1 MRISIPHHY
10 AIRMRKPRRRTLESG
25 YNFAIAEVDIPEV
38 KLGDVH
44 LAFEVA
50 SLAEPSKG
58 AHRAFMPMINDDG
71 SPRPARVV
79 EIDSRLYVER
89 CSVAD
94 LSDIA
99 AITIERSPFEV
110 SPEGYYSRETIMG
123 PRADERGSL
132 PRVALGRDE
141 LNRKSDEGFAE
152 IHDDLGAHSETQLA
166 LRASELR
173 VVDGSVFV
181 PVAEPRFM
189 VVIEQGAGHGTD
201 APEPD
206 RVKICVTESGPSHAA
221 FRCVYGDE
229 SRRAFG
235 LQTMSFAID
244 RFDQAKAYAAY
255 LQTIVSEEAV
265 GKGLPPCE
273 MDAVPLIGVIDK
285 ASVLFDADHGVRCAI
300 TAALSPNHL
309 IFYSEEVLAT
319 WADLR
324 DLSLTARH
332 GTAATREALRAFGQA
347 ADVDPAVPDW
357 LKAMIQ
363 IALGEHAVA
372 VETGRAWLAPSPIA
386 DTYDEAAT
394 AWQIE
399 GWSSLPRPVARQ
411 MIASGFMPGVDRLV
425 LAKAREGEAGSLAE
439 FAAPK
444 AAYIFADGSSP
455 IMTAKLGGNNADMA
469 RLEEVAVRHCD
480 ISRER
485 HPELDGND
493 LAGLPAL

>member
-10 AIRMRKPRRRTLESG
+10 EIRMRKPRRRTLESG
-25 YNFAIAEVDIPEV
+25 YNFAIAEVDIPEAN
-38 KLGDVH
+38 LGDVRMV
-44 LAFEVA
+44 FEVA

-58 AHRAFMPMINDDG
+58 SHRAFMPMINDDG
-71 SPRPARVV
+71 SLRPARVV
-79 EIDSRLYVER
+79 EIDNRLYVER
-89 CSVAD
+89 CTVAD
-94 LSDIA
+94 LNDIPA
-99 AITIERSPFEV
+99 MAIERSPFEV
-110 SPEGYYSRETIMG
+110 SPEGYYSHETIMG
-123 PRADERGSL
+123 PRADERGNL

-152 IHDDLGAHSETQLA
+152 IHDDQGAHSETLLA

-181 PVAEPRFM
+181 PVAEPRFL
-189 VVIEQGAGHGTD
+189 VVIEQGAGQGTD

-244 RFDQAKAYAAY
+244 RFEQAKAYAAY
-255 LQTIVSEEAV
+255 LQAIVTEEAV
-265 GKGLPPCE
+265 GKGLPACE
-273 MDAVPLIGVIDK
+273 MAAWPLIGVIDK
-285 ASVLFDADHGVRCAI
+285 ASVLFDADHGIRCAI

-309 IFYSEEVLAT
+309 LSYSEEVLAT

-324 DLSLTARH
+324 DLGLTARH

-347 ADVDPAVPDW
+347 AEADPAVPDW
-357 LKAMIQ
+357 LKTMIQ
-363 IALGEHAVA
+363 IALDEHAMA
-372 VETGRAWLAPSPIA
+372 LETGRAWLAPSPIA

-399 GWSSLPRPVARQ
+399 GWTSLPRPVARQ
-411 MIASGFMPGVDRLV
+411 MIARGFTPGVDRLV
-425 LAKAREGEAGSLAE
+425 LAKTREGEAGSVVD

-444 AAYIFADGSSP
+444 AAFIFADAASP
-455 IMTAKLGGNNADMA
+455 IETAKLSGNNAA
-469 RLEEVAVRHCD
+469 LAQLEKVAALHCEH
-480 ISRER
+480 SRER
-485 HPELDGND
+485 YPELGGDD
-493 LAGLPAL
+493 LAELPAL